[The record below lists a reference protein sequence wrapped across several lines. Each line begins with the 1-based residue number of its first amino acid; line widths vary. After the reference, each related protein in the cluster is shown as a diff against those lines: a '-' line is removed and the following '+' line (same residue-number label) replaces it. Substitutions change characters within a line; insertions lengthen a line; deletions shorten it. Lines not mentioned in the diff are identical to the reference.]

1 MEILYE
7 HVAGSEPCMPL
18 AIVAWSIAGLVSLWT
33 IVEAIKD
40 EDSSYL
46 LLLFLTAFLAL
57 LGFKF
62 THDTR
67 YNEVVATI
75 NENVSWNEVN
85 DKYELLKQEGQLY
98 TFRVKEVPNEQNE

>member
-7 HVAGSEPCMPL
+7 HVAGSAPCMW
-18 AIVAWSIAGLVSLWT
+18 ASIVIWSIAGLIALLL
-33 IVEAIKD
+33 IIFAIKD
-40 EDSSYL
+40 KDWSYL
-46 LLLFLTAFLAL
+46 LLLFFAALIAL

-62 THDTR
+62 TIDTR

-75 NENVSWNEVN
+75 NENVSWKDVN

-98 TFRVKEVPNEQNE
+98 TFRVKEDSNEQSE

>member
-7 HVAGSEPCMPL
+7 HVAGSAPCMPL
-18 AIVAWSIAGLVSLWT
+18 AIVAWSIAGLIALWI

-40 EDSSYL
+40 KDPSYL
-46 LLLFLTAFLAL
+46 PLLFLTVFIVI

-62 THDTR
+62 TADTR

-98 TFRVKEVPNEQNE
+98 TFKVKEVPNETNE

>member
-7 HVAGSEPCMPL
+7 HVAGSAPCMPL
-18 AIVAWSIAGLVSLWT
+18 AIVAWSIAGLIALWI

-40 EDSSYL
+40 EDCSYL
-46 LLLFLTAFLAL
+46 LLLFLVAFIAL
-57 LGFKF
+57 FGFKF
-62 THDTR
+62 KNDTR

-98 TFRVKEVPNEQNE
+98 TFRVKEDSNEQSE

>member
-7 HVAGSEPCMPL
+7 HVAGSAPCMPL
-18 AIVAWSIAGLVSLWT
+18 AIVAWSIAGLFALLI
-33 IVEAIKD
+33 IVEAIRD
-40 EDSSYL
+40 EDPSYL
-46 LLLFLTAFLAL
+46 LLLFLTAIIAL

-62 THDTR
+62 TPDTR

-98 TFRVKEVPNEQNE
+98 TFKVKEAPDGTK

>member
-7 HVAGSEPCMPL
+7 HVAGSAPCMPL
-18 AIVAWSIAGLVSLWT
+18 AIVVWSIAGLFVLWI

-40 EDSSYL
+40 EDCSYL
-46 LLLFLTAFLAL
+46 LLLFLATLIAL
-57 LGFKF
+57 FGFKF
-62 THDTR
+62 TVDTR

-98 TFRVKEVPNEQNE
+98 TFRVKEDSNEQSE

>member
-7 HVAGSEPCMPL
+7 HVAGSAPCMW
-18 AIVAWSIAGLVSLWT
+18 ASIVTWSIAGLIALWI

-40 EDSSYL
+40 EDPSYL
-46 LLLFLTAFLAL
+46 PLLFLTALIAL

-62 THDTR
+62 TLDTR

-85 DKYELLKQEGQLY
+85 DKYELLKQEGRLY
-98 TFRVKEVPNEQNE
+98 TFKVKEAPDGTK